1 MKQSYPWL
9 ALGLG
14 LILTLVL
21 MRYATPGAEGSRQL
35 PLLTGLL
42 MAEFGFLV
50 TAIAGGVCLR
60 ELLKQ
65 GMEKSAFMLLIANLL
80 LAVNFVRL
88 GLQLWPGAPG

>member
-14 LILTLVL
+14 LVLSLVL
-21 MRYATPGAEGSRQL
+21 MRYAGPGGEGEPRL

-50 TAIAGGVCLR
+50 TAIAGGVGIRDLV
-60 ELLKQ
+60 KQ
-65 GMEKSAFMLLIANLL
+65 GMDMRVVVLVAANLL
-80 LAVNFVRL
+80 LAANFVRL
-88 GLQLWPGAPG
+88 GLQLWPGASG